1 MTRYWL
7 AQVRHF
13 HRDLLPNAE
22 ALRTPL
28 VRAEAFRSLAGAL
41 LHCFPN
47 TFLAQPATARQEL
60 LRADPAGGATVAAVA
75 ARWGFGHPGRF
86 ATAYRARFGEP
97 PGTTL
102 HR

>member
-1 MTRYWL
+1 MRGLSHGL
-7 AQVRHF
+7 AIR
-13 HRDLLPNAE
+13 
-22 ALRTPL
+22 
-28 VRAEAFRSLAGAL
+28 
-41 LHCFPN
+41 
-47 TFLAQPATARQEL
+47 TARDCCL
-60 LRADPAGGATVAAVA
+60 GVLPPTSTVAGIA